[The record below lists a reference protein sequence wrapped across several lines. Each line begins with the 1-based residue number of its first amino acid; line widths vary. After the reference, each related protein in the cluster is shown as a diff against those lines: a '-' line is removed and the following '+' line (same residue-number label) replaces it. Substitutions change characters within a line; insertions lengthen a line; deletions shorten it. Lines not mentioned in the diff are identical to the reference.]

1 MKKKLGNQVLTARAF
16 GMLAIAA
23 VLSFGMQSVL
33 DAQGDDATL
42 TIGSKAPAIDIEH
55 WVSDGKGEFK
65 HIEKFED
72 GKVYVVE
79 FWATWCGPCI
89 AAMPHISEL
98 QTKHAK
104 QGLQI
109 ISISD
114 EELPIVE
121 KFLKRNMG
129 KGDNG
134 QTFGDLTSNYCLTTD
149 PDRSV
154 SKDYMEAAAQNGIP
168 TAFIVGKK
176 GMIEWI
182 GHPMEIDEPIEKVL
196 TDKWDRAGFAAD
208 FKAVQEFEIVMQ
220 KVGAK
225 FQSRDMDGANEIL
238 ESFIKKTKSE
248 KAKLQAK
255 VMRLQVLVMGENEK
269 AGAAVAD
276 YAKTT
281 DDGEQLNNIA
291 WNIFQMSK
299 QKKIDAA
306 VLAGAYACAEKAV
319 KVSPS
324 AGYIWDTLA
333 HMQAEKGEIDK
344 AIASQTKAIENTKGA
359 DKIELQ
365 EYLAELK
372 KKQADEKDK

>member
-1 MKKKLGNQVLTARAF
+1 MKKNLGNQVLTARAF

-23 VLSFGMQSVL
+23 VLSLGMQSVTN
-33 DAQGDDATL
+33 AQGDDATL
-42 TIGSKAPAIDIEH
+42 TIGSKAPPIDIEH
-55 WVSDGKGEFK
+55 WVSDGKGKFK
-65 HIEKFED
+65 HIEKFEE

-129 KGDNG
+129 RGDDG

-238 ESFIKKTKSE
+238 ESFIKQTKSE
-248 KAKLQAK
+248 KAKLLLFT
-255 VMRLQVLVMGENEK
+255 V
-269 AGAAVAD
+269 D
-276 YAKTT
+276 
-281 DDGEQLNNIA
+281 
-291 WNIFQMSK
+291 FH
-299 QKKIDAA
+299 
-306 VLAGAYACAEKAV
+306 
-319 KVSPS
+319 PP
-324 AGYIWDTLA
+324 
-333 HMQAEKGEIDK
+333 
-344 AIASQTKAIENTKGA
+344 
-359 DKIELQ
+359 
-365 EYLAELK
+365 
-372 KKQADEKDK
+372 